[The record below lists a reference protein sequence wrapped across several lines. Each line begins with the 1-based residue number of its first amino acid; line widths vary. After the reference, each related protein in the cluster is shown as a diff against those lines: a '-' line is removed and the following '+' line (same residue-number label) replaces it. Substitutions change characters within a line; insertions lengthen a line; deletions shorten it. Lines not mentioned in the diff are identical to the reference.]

1 MARYRFDFWLDGDKD
16 NELLLMED
24 IDALKRLRLFSSTI
38 RDGIRLMM
46 DLRRGSFDVLIELF
60 PDIRHH
66 IVEPGQGDNGGGNGD
81 DIKAI
86 RQQLARLEQATLQ
99 QSAPGGLLMAAHA
112 SGPKPM
118 TIPALKAPVFD
129 DDDDGLLRISR
140 DTSTASADNFLKA
153 AFALQG

>member
-1 MARYRFDFWLDGDKD
+1 MARYRFNFWLDSQKD
-16 NELLLMED
+16 DELLLMED
-24 IDALKRLRLFSSTI
+24 IDALKRQRLFSQTI

-66 IVEPGQGDNGGGNGD
+66 IIEPGQGDNGGGNGD
-81 DIKAI
+81 DMKAI

-99 QSAPGGLLMAAHA
+99 QSAPSGLLMAG
-112 SGPKPM
+112 SSKGPKPLASSA
-118 TIPALKAPVFD
+118 ISAPVFD
-129 DDDDGLLRISR
+129 DDDDSLLNVKR
-140 DTSTASADNFLKA
+140 DTSIASADNFLRA